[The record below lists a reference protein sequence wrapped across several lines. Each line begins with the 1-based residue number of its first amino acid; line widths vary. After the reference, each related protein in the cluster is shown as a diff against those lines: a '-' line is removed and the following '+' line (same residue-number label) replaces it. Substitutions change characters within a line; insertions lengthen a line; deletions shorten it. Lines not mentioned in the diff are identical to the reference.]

1 MSVHRTGKHI
11 YAQLIND
18 ENATTLESFS
28 SSKLDKIETKGK
40 TKVEIAQMVGKNIAM
55 LAFKKK
61 IKKVI
66 FDRGS
71 RRYHGRIKALAD
83 AAREEG
89 LEF

>member
-1 MSVHRTGKHI
+1 MHRTGKYI
-11 YAQLIND
+11 YTQLIND
-18 ENATTLESFS
+18 ESATTLESFS
-28 SSKLDKIETKGK
+28 SAKLDKKEVKGK
-40 TKVEIAQMVGKNIAM
+40 TKVEIAQMVGSTIAQ
-55 LAFKKK
+55 LAMKKK

-83 AAREEG
+83 AARKEG